1 MVNQRDPAVTKQRLL
16 QAGFREFH
24 RSGFDAA
31 DIKRILDDAGV
42 TKGALYYH
50 FQSKRGLGY
59 AVVTSVLRAW
69 IRDRWLRPLERAH
82 DPIVALQDLAE
93 WGEGAVTARGM
104 ALGCPLQRLVEE
116 LSGVDEGFRVRLA
129 AIYEE
134 WRRGLASLLSAAQGR
149 GQVRPEVDVEV
160 AATFIVAAWQ
170 GSIGLAKAYQDVD
183 TLRSCPNM
191 ECTYEK
197 LVEVGEEHQC
207 DTVGAMLKILKN
219 RKIIVFK
226 LNFLMYPMHKNEKVR
241 LRKSK
246 KDYDPSAEA

>member
-1 MVNQRDPAVTKQRLL
+1 MNQRGWSLCLYIHTYWYVCIIESLDWNGLSSMVDQRDPAVTKQRLL

-93 WGEGAVTARGM
+93 WGEGAVTARGL

-129 AIYEE
+129 AIYED

-149 GQVRPEVDVEV
+149 GLLRSEVDVEV
-160 AATFIVAAWQ
+160 ASTFIVAAWQ

-183 TLRSCPNM
+183 TLRSC
-191 ECTYEK
+191 
-197 LVEVGEEHQC
+197 
-207 DTVGAMLKILKN
+207 
-219 RKIIVFK
+219 
-226 LNFLMYPMHKNEKVR
+226 R
-241 LRKSK
+241 LGL
-246 KDYDPSAEA
+246 SAYLRTLREPTLSPRGSIG